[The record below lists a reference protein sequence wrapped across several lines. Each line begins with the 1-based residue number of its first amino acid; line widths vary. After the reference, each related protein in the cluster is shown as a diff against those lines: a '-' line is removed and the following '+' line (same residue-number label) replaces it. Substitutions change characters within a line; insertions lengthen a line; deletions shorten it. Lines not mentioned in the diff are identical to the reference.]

1 MIALVAISLIA
12 FVPGADEQPLRW
24 KFAKGDVFFLKT
36 ESSSINTT
44 SANGRGLTKEKEQK
58 SWYKYTVV
66 LVDEK
71 VIVIDRVT
79 ERSETNGKPTV
90 IPGGGNWDGVVVT
103 FTLDKNYKVQ
113 KVDGIEKGILK
124 VAGDNDELRKF
135 MTATVSAEVL
145 AMGVETHFRGL
156 PTKPVKIGDEWSRVF
171 TQPVPG
177 MGSLQFDAI
186 YKYSHSEKGIET
198 ISFKGS
204 VKLLPGK
211 ADPDAPI
218 SIKKA
223 EFTADE
229 YAGDYIFDSK
239 TGRLQSH
246 SLTSKVTGKMTFSS
260 KDKEFEATSIETS
273 KTKFLYTDKSL
284 LKD

>member
-1 MIALVAISLIA
+1 MTALFSLILA
-12 FVPGADEQPLRW
+12 LLAPGADAVPLQW
-24 KFAKGDVFFLKT
+24 KLAKGDVFYLKT
-36 ESSSINTT
+36 ESTSSSTT
-44 SANGRGLTKEKEQK
+44 KGNGRELTKEKEQK

-66 LVDEK
+66 RVDEK
-71 VIVIDRVT
+71 FVVIDRVT
-79 ERSETNGKPTV
+79 ERSETNGKPTA
-90 IPGGGNWDGVVVT
+90 IAGGGNWDGVVVT
-103 FTLDKNYKVQ
+103 FTFDKNYKVQ

-124 VAGDNDELRKF
+124 VAGDNAELLKH

-156 PTKPVKIGDEWSRVF
+156 PTKPVKIGDEWSRIF

-186 YKYSHSEKGIET
+186 YKYSQSQKDIET

-204 VKLLPGK
+204 VKLLPVK
-211 ADPDAPI
+211 ADPDAPF

-229 YAGDYIFDSK
+229 YSGDYIFNSK
-239 TGRLQSH
+239 TGRLLSH
-246 SLTSKVTGKMTFSS
+246 SLTSKVSGKMTLAS
-260 KDKEFEATSIETS
+260 KDNEFEATLMETN
-273 KTKFLYTDKSL
+273 KTRFFYTDRSL
-284 LKD
+284 AKD